1 MLNQPGDYPIMAQ
14 RPMCWGR
21 DCPKV
26 KAALTHGERSG
37 GYDMQS
43 VQKMGGIG
51 ALIAAGTFVVGLAM
65 FAALFTDFVSA
76 APTAA
81 VEFIADN
88 QLALHLWNIT
98 ITIVFGIVLVPLVLA
113 IGDRLREAHSPLAR
127 VASVFGL
134 IWSGVIIST
143 GMITN
148 IAYAAVA
155 DLQDTDPEMAPTV
168 WAGLHA
174 VTNGLGGGNEVLGG
188 VWVLGTS
195 IVALRERLFARWVN
209 NLGVAMGV
217 AGLVTV
223 VPALE
228 KVGAVFGLGLIV
240 WFTAVGIDLLKNASR
255 PYARPVCAASF
266 TPAQPHLYKQATK
279 PTERQS

>member
-1 MLNQPGDYPIMAQ
+1 
-14 RPMCWGR
+14 
-21 DCPKV
+21 
-26 KAALTHGERSG
+26 
-37 GYDMQS
+37 
-43 VQKMGGIG
+43 MGGIG

-65 FAALFTDFVSA
+65 YAALFTDFVA
-76 APTAA
+76 AATPTEAA
-81 VEFIADN
+81 EFIADN

-98 ITIVFGIVLVPLVLA
+98 IMIVFGIVLVPLVLA

-134 IWSGVIIST
+134 IWSGVVISA

-148 IAYAAVA
+148 IAYAAVG
-155 DLQDTDPEMAPTV
+155 DLQSTDPEMAATV
-168 WAGLHA
+168 WAGLDV

-188 VWVLGTS
+188 VWVLGIS

-209 NLGVAMGV
+209 HLGVVMGV

-228 KVGAVFGLGLIV
+228 EVGAVFGLGLVV
-240 WFTAVGIDLLKNASR
+240 WFTAVGITLTTDGDRSAERPAGPRLETTRAS
-255 PYARPVCAASF
+255 
-266 TPAQPHLYKQATK
+266 
-279 PTERQS
+279 